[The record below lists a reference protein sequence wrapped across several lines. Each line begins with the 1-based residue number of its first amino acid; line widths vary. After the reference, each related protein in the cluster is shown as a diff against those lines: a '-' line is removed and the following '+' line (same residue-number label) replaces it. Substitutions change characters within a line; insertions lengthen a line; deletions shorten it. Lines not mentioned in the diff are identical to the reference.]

1 MCDKLVY
8 GLLLNLIIIYNCSDI
23 LQQRE
28 ITNMYYLIFSIVCS
42 VAVSILLKI
51 SKNQKISIDQ
61 AVAVNYPTAAI
72 SAFILFKPN
81 FSDNFNT
88 LLSEWQILLPLGIL
102 LPSVFIIMGECVNRA
117 GIAKSDAAQR
127 LSLFLPILASFL
139 IFGEI
144 LSMGKILSVI
154 LAIIS
159 LSALVYKPKSKVTG
173 TGAIWTLLAVW
184 FGYGIIDILF
194 KQLSKNVAM
203 TATNLCATFI
213 LSAIILFTYLIIRKT
228 KWTKA
233 SILGGIIL
241 GCLNFGNIYF
251 YFRAHQ
257 SYSNNPTLI
266 FAAMNLG
273 VISLGTIIGTAV
285 FKEKINIIKII
296 RIILA
301 IAAIIY
307 LFQTM

>member
-1 MCDKLVY
+1 
-8 GLLLNLIIIYNCSDI
+8 
-23 LQQRE
+23 
-28 ITNMYYLIFSIVCS
+28 MYYLIFSIVCS

-51 SKNQKISIDQ
+51 SKKQGISIKQ
-61 AVAVNYPTAAI
+61 AVAINYPIAAI
-72 SAFILFKPN
+72 SAFVLFKPN
-81 FSDNFNT
+81 FSNNFNV

-144 LSMGKILSVI
+144 LSIGKIFAVV

-159 LSALVYKPKSKVTG
+159 LAALVYKPKSKTNK
-173 TGAIWTLLAVW
+173 TGAVWTLIAVW
-184 FGYGIIDILF
+184 LGYGIIDILF
-194 KQLSKNVAM
+194 KQLSKNTAM
-203 TATNLCATFI
+203 TATNLCTIFI
-213 LSAIILFTYLIIRKT
+213 LSAIILFTYLIAKRT
-228 KWTKA
+228 KWTVA
-233 SILGGIIL
+233 SIFGGIIL

-257 SYSNNPTLI
+257 AYTNNPTLI

-273 VISLGTIIGTAV
+273 VISLGTIIGTAI
-285 FKEKINIIKII
+285 FKEKINTINIVGIV
-296 RIILA
+296 LA
-301 IAAIIY
+301 IAAIIC
-307 LFQTM
+307 LFHTM

>member
-1 MCDKLVY
+1 
-8 GLLLNLIIIYNCSDI
+8 
-23 LQQRE
+23 
-28 ITNMYYLIFSIVCS
+28 MYYLIFSIVCS

-51 SKNQKISIDQ
+51 SKKQGISIKQ
-61 AVAVNYPTAAI
+61 AVAINYPIAAV
-72 SAFILFKPN
+72 SAFVLFKPN
-81 FSDNFNT
+81 FSNNFNV

-144 LSMGKILSVI
+144 LSIGKIFAVV

-159 LSALVYKPKSKVTG
+159 LAALVYKPKSKTNK
-173 TGAIWTLLAVW
+173 TGAVWTLLAVW
-184 FGYGIIDILF
+184 LGYGIIDILF
-194 KQLSKNVAM
+194 KQLSKNTAM
-203 TATNLCATFI
+203 TATNLCTIFI
-213 LSAIILFTYLIIRKT
+213 LSATILFIYLIAKRT
-228 KWTKA
+228 KWTVA
-233 SILGGIIL
+233 SIFGGIIL

-257 SYSNNPTLI
+257 AYTNNPTLI

-273 VISLGTIIGTAV
+273 VISLGTIIGTAI
-285 FKEKINIIKII
+285 FKEKINVVNIVGIV
-296 RIILA
+296 LA
-301 IAAIIY
+301 IAAIIC
-307 LFQTM
+307 LFHTM